1 MARYIV
7 ERNYVQVVGQIWM
20 PSATTAM
27 EYMLSARDV
36 ADINEIADLRAAN
49 SKPGDYVQ
57 DEITRED
64 VAEWLTTHS
73 GDFQSVTDF
82 NASIGDTDIDWDDEE
97 NAFIYNNCVYGDEE

>member
-1 MARYIV
+1 MARYMV
-7 ERNYVQVVGQIWM
+7 ERNYVQVVGTIWM
-20 PSATTAM
+20 PSATAAM
-27 EYMLSARDV
+27 EYPLSVRDV
-36 ADINEIADLRAAN
+36 ADINEIADIRAH
-49 SKPGDYVQ
+49 SGSDCTYVNH
-57 DEITRED
+57 DITRED